1 MFSTIIKYFLILAT
15 LLYGGLFFYTLSSP
29 HTIEKHARTFIKEK
43 IAEKTHEKIDNI
55 GAKYKENKLVKISA
69 KLFKQKSQK
78 LKQYKEALKNKV
90 NEKLAAVMTKM
101 KDLDCECRKKYA
113 THFKIFFTAKIA
125 SLSKATKKLE
135 AFMTSKY
142 MFVLKNLIHDF
153 RIFSGSS
160 FFVLLIMLILLF
172 IKPLAKI
179 QISLVASLMLV
190 STLLTS
196 YLYLFKQ
203 NWFYTVLYSDYWG
216 FWYLFYVGVIFLLLC
231 DILFNKAR
239 ITTEIVN
246 ALLNALGSAF
256 SAVPC

>member
-1 MFSTIIKYFLILAT
+1 MFSTIIKYFLMLAT
-15 LLYGGLFFYTLSSP
+15 LLYGGFFLYTLNSP
-29 HTIEKHARTFIKEK
+29 YTIEMHARTFIKQK
-43 IAEKTHEKIDNI
+43 IAEKTHEKIENI

-69 KLFKQKSQK
+69 KIFKQKSQK

-90 NEKLAAVMTKM
+90 DEKLATVMAKM

-113 THFKIFFTAKIA
+113 RYYKNIFTAKIA
-125 SLSKATKKLE
+125 SLSAATKKLE

-142 MFVLKNLIHDF
+142 MFVVENLIHDF
-153 RIFSGSS
+153 RIFLGSS
-160 FFVLLIMLILLF
+160 FFVLLLMLILLF
-172 IKPLAKI
+172 VKPLAKM
-179 QISLVASLMLV
+179 QISLVASMMLI

-196 YLYLFKQ
+196 YLYLFRQ

-246 ALLNALGSAF
+246 VILNALGSAF